1 MVTAHAAQAYARI
14 GLETG
19 VAAASPQRLVVM
31 LYDGALAAIADGRAH
46 MVAGSTAPKG
56 RALGK
61 AIGII
66 DEGLKAALDPS
77 QGGAIARQLMDLYDY
92 IAQRLLLGNAR
103 NDVGLLD
110 EATRLLGELRDAWAS
125 LAARQDDAP
134 VPAPARR

>member
-31 LYDGALAAIADGRAH
+31 LYDGALTAIADGRAH
-46 MVAGSTAPKG
+46 LVAGRTAPKG

-77 QGGAIARQLMDLYDY
+77 QGAIARQLMDLYDY

-134 VPAPARR
+134 VPAPARG

>member
-46 MVAGSTAPKG
+46 LVAGHTAPKG

-103 NDVGLLD
+103 NDVKLLD

-134 VPAPARR
+134 VPSPARR

>member
-31 LYDGALAAIADGRAH
+31 LYDGALAAIVDGRAH
-46 MVAGSTAPKG
+46 LVAGRTAPKG

-61 AIGII
+61 AIGIV
-66 DEGLKAALDPS
+66 DEGLKAALDRT
-77 QGGAIARQLMDLYDY
+77 QGGAIAQQLMDLYDY

-134 VPAPARR
+134 VPVPSRR

>member
-31 LYDGALAAIADGRAH
+31 LYDGALAAITEGRAH
-46 MVAGSTAPKG
+46 LIAGRTAPKG

-61 AIGII
+61 AIVII
-66 DEGLKAALDPS
+66 DEGLKAALDPT

-92 IAQRLLLGNAR
+92 IAQRLLLANAR
-103 NDVGLLD
+103 NDVALLD
-110 EATRLLGELRDAWAS
+110 ESARLLGELRDAWAS
-125 LAARQDDAP
+125 LAERQESTP
-134 VPAPARR
+134 VAAFR

>member
-46 MVAGSTAPKG
+46 LVAGRTAPKG

-77 QGGAIARQLMDLYDY
+77 QGAIARQLMDLYDY

-125 LAARQDDAP
+125 LAARQDDLP
-134 VPAPARR
+134 VGALARR

>member
-31 LYDGALAAIADGRAH
+31 LYDGALAAIADGRTH
-46 MVAGSTAPKG
+46 LVAGRTAPKG

-77 QGGAIARQLMDLYDY
+77 QGAIARQLMDLYDY

-134 VPAPARR
+134 VPAPTRR

>member
-46 MVAGSTAPKG
+46 LVAGRTAPKG

-61 AIGII
+61 AIGIV
-66 DEGLKAALDPS
+66 DEGLKAALDRT
-77 QGGAIARQLMDLYDY
+77 QGGAIAQQLMDLYDY

-134 VPAPARR
+134 VPVPSRR

>member
-46 MVAGSTAPKG
+46 LVAGRTAPKG

-77 QGGAIARQLMDLYDY
+77 QGAIARQLMDLYDY

-134 VPAPARR
+134 VPVPSRR

>member
-46 MVAGSTAPKG
+46 LVAGNTAPKG

-66 DEGLKAALDPS
+66 DEGLKAALDPG
-77 QGGAIARQLMDLYDY
+77 QGGAIARQLMELYDY

>member
-46 MVAGSTAPKG
+46 LVAGHTAPNG

-77 QGGAIARQLMDLYDY
+77 QGAIARQLMDLYDY

-134 VPAPARR
+134 VPVPSRR

>member
-46 MVAGSTAPKG
+46 LVAGRTAPKG

-66 DEGLKAALDPS
+66 DEGLKAALDPT
-77 QGGAIARQLMDLYDY
+77 QGAIARQLMDLYDY

-125 LAARQDDAP
+125 LAARQDDLP
-134 VPAPARR
+134 VGALARR

>member
-1 MVTAHAAQAYARI
+1 MVAAHAAQAYARI

-46 MVAGSTAPKG
+46 LVAGRTAPKG

-77 QGGAIARQLMDLYDY
+77 QGAIARQLMDLYDY

-134 VPAPARR
+134 VPVPSRR

>member
-46 MVAGSTAPKG
+46 LVAGRTAPKG

-77 QGGAIARQLMDLYDY
+77 QGAIARQLMDLYDY

-103 NDVGLLD
+103 NDAGLLD
-110 EATRLLGELRDAWAS
+110 EASRLLGELRDAWAS

-134 VPAPARR
+134 VPALARR

>member
-31 LYDGALAAIADGRAH
+31 LYDGALAAIVDGRAH
-46 MVAGSTAPKG
+46 LVAGRTAPKG

-77 QGGAIARQLMDLYDY
+77 QGAIARQLMDLYDY

-134 VPAPARR
+134 VPVPSRR

>member
-46 MVAGSTAPKG
+46 LVAGRTAPKG

-77 QGGAIARQLMDLYDY
+77 QGAIARQLMDLYDY

-134 VPAPARR
+134 VPVPVRR

>member
-1 MVTAHAAQAYARI
+1 MVAVHAAQAYARI

-46 MVAGSTAPKG
+46 LVAGRTAPKG

-77 QGGAIARQLMDLYDY
+77 QGAIARQLMDLYDY

-125 LAARQDDAP
+125 LAARQDGAP
-134 VPAPARR
+134 VPTLARR

>member
-92 IAQRLLLGNAR
+92 IAQRLLLANAR

>member
-19 VAAASPQRLVVM
+19 VAAASPQRLIVM
-31 LYDGALAAIADGRAH
+31 LYDGALAAIIEGRGHLA
-46 MVAGSTAPKG
+46 AGRTAPKG

-61 AIGII
+61 AIAII
-66 DEGLKAALDPS
+66 DEGLKAALDPA

-103 NDVGLLD
+103 NDVALLD
-110 EATRLLGELRDAWAS
+110 EAARLLGELRDAWAS
-125 LAARQDDAP
+125 LAERQDAAL
-134 VPAPARR
+134 VPTQAFR

>member
-46 MVAGSTAPKG
+46 LVAGRTAPKG

-77 QGGAIARQLMDLYDY
+77 QGAIARQLMDLYDY

-134 VPAPARR
+134 VPAPTRR

>member
-46 MVAGSTAPKG
+46 LVAGNTAPKG

-92 IAQRLLLGNAR
+92 IAQRLLLANAR

>member
-46 MVAGSTAPKG
+46 LVAGRTAPKG

-77 QGGAIARQLMDLYDY
+77 QGAIARQLMDLYDY

-134 VPAPARR
+134 VPTLAPR

>member
-46 MVAGSTAPKG
+46 LVAGRTAPKG

-77 QGGAIARQLMDLYDY
+77 QGAIARQLMDLYDY

-134 VPAPARR
+134 VPTPARR

>member
-31 LYDGALAAIADGRAH
+31 LYDGALAAIVDGRAH
-46 MVAGSTAPKG
+46 LVAGRTAPKG

-77 QGGAIARQLMDLYDY
+77 QGAIARQLMDLYDY

-103 NDVGLLD
+103 NDVALLD
-110 EATRLLGELRDAWAS
+110 EAARLLGELRDAWAS
-125 LAARQDDAP
+125 LAARQDDLP
-134 VPAPARR
+134 VGALARR

>member
-46 MVAGSTAPKG
+46 LVAGNTAPKG

-77 QGGAIARQLMDLYDY
+77 QGGAIARQLMELYDY

>member
-31 LYDGALAAIADGRAH
+31 LYDGALAAIADGRVH
-46 MVAGSTAPKG
+46 LVAGRTAPKG

-77 QGGAIARQLMDLYDY
+77 QGAIARQLMDLYDY

-134 VPAPARR
+134 VPTLPRR